1 MDMNAPA
8 YSSPSQPWQTGL
20 YDDETDRKKH
30 VAYILAIAQE
40 HGKDVADVAPRY
52 EEILGNLRGQ
62 ARIHDYLNIFVAK
75 KVLEQLKR
83 PY

>member
-1 MDMNAPA
+1 MDMNAPGYLA
-8 YSSPSQPWQTGL
+8 ASHQIRAGL

-30 VAYILAIAQE
+30 VAYMIAIAQE
-40 HGKDVADVAPRY
+40 HGKDMTEVAPRY
-52 EEILGNLRGQ
+52 EEILASLRGQ

-83 PY
+83 VH

>member
-1 MDMNAPA
+1 MDMNTSAYPSASQQRPA
-8 YSSPSQPWQTGL
+8 GL

-30 VAYILAIAQE
+30 VAFMTAIAQE
-40 HGKDVADVAPRY
+40 NGKDIADVAPCY
-52 EEILGNLRGQ
+52 EEILGSLRGQ

-83 PY
+83 SH